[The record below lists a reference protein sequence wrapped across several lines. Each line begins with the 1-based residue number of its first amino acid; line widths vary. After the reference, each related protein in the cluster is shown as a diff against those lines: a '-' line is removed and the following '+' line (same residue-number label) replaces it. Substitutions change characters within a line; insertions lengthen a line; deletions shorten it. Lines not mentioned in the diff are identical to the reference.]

1 MHKLRYPIF
10 FFLIIL
16 CASIL
21 HGGFDASFVNRVTG
35 RYVTPHLEWNTGR
48 APLDILFLTTRYGAR
63 DIVEL
68 GQRFPVKTN
77 VFLMERSG
85 RKKVRYNEDR
95 IMEIRTLAAGKYDLI
110 VLARG
115 DFTALPPD
123 AQYTILDQV
132 RNGSGLL
139 LIGGRVPYKKLFE
152 KRLAPPHFLK
162 ETSWMENFHSRR
174 IGAFAFGKGRI
185 LHLPWPGEGLAPE
198 IEPGNRWMAQYENAM
213 LILIRAAWWVSGQD
227 QGSPAY
233 ALRKDVESW
242 RIDPRKKVFYRWR
255 DDENRIIKTGTS
267 ADGVIPVPQGV
278 PSGKYF
284 CDQIVEGSLPAIGE
298 LLVKSPLGTVSLK
311 LETPFLNRDQAIRG
325 SIRLSQKAH
334 ADLTAVM
341 ELSDAL
347 KGDILERRTF
357 NIPRG
362 NLQNEFCIKNHH
374 TPELGGYLKVL
385 VSDGSACSSAV
396 ARTAVFFRAKKID
409 SYFQVGWEGPR
420 NPIMA
425 RRQNEDGGFS
435 IALNPYPFNVAN
447 VRKLALMNTH
457 IIPYITSIWLKKT
470 PAGEVMIRMQG
481 RSQEKLKK
489 LGNDHSFHRPEIR
502 RLWEE
507 QIVEK
512 MRGTSEYG
520 PILYSLGDENILD
533 TGGGFGPSD
542 VKGFRDFVRRKYGDI
557 EKLNR
562 IWNKHYSSFD
572 EVDHRKP
579 GLSLQEKNFPEWN
592 DHLEYMEEMFIL
604 FHEFSARIIK
614 RIDPSARVG
623 TEGTFGQIDM
633 EKFMKNLDW
642 WGPYPSPVE
651 NEVMRSLFP
660 DMPRF
665 LWVGYLHER
674 EPGRLPSCL
683 EYLVKGTLNGI
694 GWFSCDPGTVYGYYA
709 PDYSESYPEK
719 FTAEI
724 KRLRFGTAQLLIDA
738 PLQKSG
744 ISVCWDHLS
753 RRAVKAD
760 PRGIPPTGIAPFI
773 KTCYEH
779 GIGFEFVTAQTL
791 DRLKDT
797 RILFLLGMSS
807 MSRKTADAILEYVRN
822 GGTVIADLPPALF
835 DEYLQ
840 IRQKNPL
847 SDLFGDLT
855 LNNLPQP
862 RVAPFDRNGFTADKV
877 LQSPSGKFFQTRQYG
892 KGQAIL
898 LNFHFGFAS
907 NSAAPETP
915 FSGMILN
922 LLRKHGVQPPFE
934 AENCDIFRVR
944 SGKDLSLLSFYS
956 KDRKRISHVK
966 FPGMSHVYECGRG
979 YVGRQ
984 NSLDVSYADSTMRL
998 FALFREKQTPPAIQA
1013 PTHIF
1018 AGDDLIFDLQAVP
1031 DGRTLLFR
1039 FYDPGEKEKT
1049 AASRSVNTGQHKT
1062 CTFRVPFNAADG
1074 VWTIRCTD
1082 MASGL
1087 QTVKKIAVRK
1097 RK

>member
-1 MHKLRYPIF
+1 MHKLRNQISL
-10 FFLIIL
+10 FLIIL
-16 CASIL
+16 CASAL
-21 HGGFDASFVNRVTG
+21 HGGFDASFVNRVTD
-35 RYVTPHLEWNTGR
+35 RYVTPHLEWNTGK

-68 GQRFPVKTN
+68 GQRFPVKRS

-85 RKKVRYNEDR
+85 RKKIRYGEDR
-95 IMEIRTLAAGKYDLI
+95 IMEIRTLAAKKYDLI

-123 AQYTILDQV
+123 AQYAILDQV

-152 KRLAPPHFLK
+152 KRLAPPQFLK
-162 ETSWMENFHSRR
+162 ETSWLEKFHSRR
-174 IGAFAFGKGRI
+174 VGTFVFGKGRI

-198 IEPGNRWMAQYENAM
+198 IEPGNRWMAQYENTM
-213 LILIRAAWWVSGQD
+213 LILMRAAWWVSGQD
-227 QGSPAY
+227 PGSPAY
-233 ALRKDVESW
+233 SVRKNAESW
-242 RIDPRKKVFYRWR
+242 QIEPRKKVFYRWR
-255 DDENRIIKTGTS
+255 DEENHIIKTGTS

-284 CDQIVEGSLPAIGE
+284 CDRIAEGTFPAIGE

-325 SIRLSQKAH
+325 SIRLSQKA
-334 ADLTAVM
+334 ASDLTAVL

-347 KGDILERRTF
+347 NGDILERRTF
-357 NIPRG
+357 HILKG
-362 NLQNEFCIKNHH
+362 NLNCEFSMKDCCP
-374 TPELGGYLKVL
+374 PELGGYLKVT
-385 VSDGSACSSAV
+385 VSDGSGCPPAA

-425 RRQNEDGGFS
+425 RRQNEEGGFS
-435 IALNPYPFNVAN
+435 IALNPYPFNAAN

-470 PAGEVMIRMQG
+470 PSGEVFIRMQG
-481 RSQEKLKK
+481 RSGEKLKK
-489 LGNDHSFHRPEIR
+489 LGSDHSFHRPEIR

-512 MRGTSEYG
+512 MRGTAEYG
-520 PILYSLGDENILD
+520 PVLYSLGDENILD

-542 VKGFRDFVRRKYGDI
+542 EKGFRDFVRRKYGTI
-557 EKLNR
+557 EKLNGV
-562 IWNKHYSSFD
+562 WKKHYRSFD
-572 EVDHRKP
+572 EVEHRRS
-579 GLSLQEKNFPEWN
+579 GISLREKNYPEWN

-604 FHEFSARIIK
+604 FHEFSARIIR
-614 RIDPSARVG
+614 RIDPAARVG

-633 EKFMKNLDW
+633 EKFMKDLDW
-642 WGPYPSPVE
+642 WGPYPSMVE

-683 EYLVKGTLNGI
+683 EYIVKGTLNGI
-694 GWFSCDPGTVYGYYA
+694 GWFSCDPGNIYGYYS
-709 PDYSESYPEK
+709 PDYSESYPAE

-724 KRLRFGTAQLLIDA
+724 RRLRFGTAQLLIDV

-744 ISVCWDHLS
+744 ISIWWDHLS
-753 RRAVKAD
+753 RRAMKAD
-760 PRGIPPTGIAPFI
+760 PRCVPPTIAPLI

-779 GIGFEFVTAQTL
+779 GLGFEFVTAQKL

-797 RILFLLGMSS
+797 RILFLLGASS
-807 MSRKTADAILEYVRN
+807 MSGKEADAILEYVRN
-822 GGTVIADLPPALF
+822 GGTVIADLPPAVF

-840 IRQKNPL
+840 VREKNPL
-847 SDLFGDLT
+847 ADLFGDLT
-855 LNNLPQP
+855 LNNLSQP
-862 RVAPFDRNGFTADKV
+862 RVAPFDRNGFKADKV
-877 LQSPSGKFFQTRQYG
+877 LQSPTGNFFLTRRYG
-892 KGQAIL
+892 KGQAVL

-907 NSAAPETP
+907 NSASRETP
-915 FSGMILN
+915 FSEMILD
-922 LLRKHGVQPPFE
+922 LLRQHGIQPSFE

-944 SGKDLSLLSFYS
+944 SGKDFSQLSFYS
-956 KDRKRISHVK
+956 KDRKKISHVK
-966 FPGMSHVYECGRG
+966 FPGRFHVYECGKG
-979 YVGRQ
+979 YVGER
-984 NSLDVSYADSTMRL
+984 NALEAAYADSTMRL
-998 FALFREKQTPPAIQA
+998 FALFREKQIPPAVQA
-1013 PTHIF
+1013 PSQIF
-1018 AGDDLIFDLQAVP
+1018 AGDDLIFDLSAVP

-1039 FYDPGEKEKT
+1039 IFDAEGKEKT
-1049 AASRSVNTGQHKT
+1049 AAGRSVNTGKQKSFS
-1062 CTFRVPFNAADG
+1062 FRMPYNAVNG
-1074 VWTIRCTD
+1074 VWTFRCTD

-1087 QTVKKIAVRK
+1087 QTVKKITVENRK
-1097 RK
+1097 